1 MTPPDPARILASL
14 QTFLSERF
22 DIPATSATA
31 DASLRDIGLD
41 SMMVLDV
48 MMEVEDQLG
57 VKLNDVTLPRDATLG
72 DVVALVERNLEVG
85 A

>member
-1 MTPPDPARILASL
+1 MTQPDSDRVLTSL
-14 QTFLSERF
+14 QKFLEERF
-22 DIPATSATA
+22 DIPAETATPEKT
-31 DASLRDIGLD
+31 LREIGLD

-57 VKLNDVTLPRDATLG
+57 VKLNDVALPRDATLG
-72 DVVALVERNLEVG
+72 DVVALVQRNLGVD

>member
-1 MTPPDPARILASL
+1 MVIPDSENILATL
-14 QTFLSERF
+14 QGFLAERF
-22 DIPATSATA
+22 DIPADQATP
-31 DASLRDIGLD
+31 DARLRDIGLD

-57 VKLNDVTLPRDATLG
+57 VKLDDVSLPRDATLG
-72 DVVALVERNLEVG
+72 DVVALVRRNLEVR